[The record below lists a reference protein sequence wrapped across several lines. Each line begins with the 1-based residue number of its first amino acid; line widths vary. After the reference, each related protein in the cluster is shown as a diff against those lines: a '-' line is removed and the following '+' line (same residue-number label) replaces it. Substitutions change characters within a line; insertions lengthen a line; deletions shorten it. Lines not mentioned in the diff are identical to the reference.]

1 MERVI
6 IGVSRVMGVIAA
18 SAIVVLM
25 LAIVADVVT
34 RFLTGSSLPAMVE
47 LSESALIVSIFFGL
61 AWAGTSGAHVSVTL
75 FTDRLGKGVNRFL
88 GVVVWG
94 LSGGLAA
101 WLTYATTL
109 RAISA
114 TERNEIRMG
123 LVQWPMWPLR
133 WVVAVGL
140 AVFFLVC
147 VINLVRVLRGMDILP
162 AHTEEEARGEA
173 AELEEGAKL

>member
-6 IGVSRVMGVIAA
+6 IGLSRVMGVIAA

-34 RFLTGSSLPAMVE
+34 RFVTGSSLPAMVE

-61 AWAGTSGAHVSVTL
+61 AWAGASGAHVSVTL
-75 FTDRLGKGVNRFL
+75 LTDRLGHGLNRGL
-88 GVVVWG
+88 GIVVWA
-94 LSGGLAA
+94 LSGGLVA
-101 WLTYATTL
+101 WLTYAATL

-123 LVQWPMWPLR
+123 LVQWQMWPLR

-140 AVFFLVC
+140 AVFFLIC
-147 VINLVRVLRGMDILP
+147 IINLVRAVRGMDILP
-162 AHTEEEARGEA
+162 AHTEEGVHGEV
-173 AELEEGAKL
+173 AELKEGAQL